1 LPFIPHRASFTGGVW
16 SHAQPR
22 FRASFFVAQKAEI
35 LTFVRYKQS
44 CVTIPFRARIF
55 FVVSM
60 AVAGSGIDWLA
71 YNLLKNNKK
80 SEFSQI
86 GIFCGASSSKHNC

>member
-1 LPFIPHRASFTGGVW
+1 
-16 SHAQPR
+16 
-22 FRASFFVAQKAEI
+22 
-35 LTFVRYKQS
+35 
-44 CVTIPFRARIF
+44 
-55 FVVSM
+55 M
-60 AVAGSGIDWLA
+60 AVAGSGIDWIA